1 MRGLRQ
7 GRGKAWRDEAPL
19 LDARREESV
28 LVREVFLYC
37 GERPAV
43 FARSVLMPTGLRGP
57 WHALDDL
64 GSRPL
69 GAALF
74 ADPRV
79 KRMPL
84 RFRKINPHHP
94 LYHRAT
100 VPLSTRP
107 PHLWA
112 RRSVFCLGGRPLLVT
127 EVFLP
132 AIFEL
137 RP

>member
-1 MRGLRQ
+1 MLG
-7 GRGKAWRDEAPL
+7 
-19 LDARREESV
+19 ARREESV
-28 LVREVFLYC
+28 VVREVFLYC
-37 GERPAV
+37 AERPAV
-43 FARSVLMPTGLRGP
+43 FARSVLMPAALQGP
-57 WHALDDL
+57 WRALDGL
-64 GSRPL
+64 GNRPL

-74 ADPRV
+74 ANPRV

-94 LYHRAT
+94 LYQRAT
-100 VPLSTRP
+100 EPLSARP